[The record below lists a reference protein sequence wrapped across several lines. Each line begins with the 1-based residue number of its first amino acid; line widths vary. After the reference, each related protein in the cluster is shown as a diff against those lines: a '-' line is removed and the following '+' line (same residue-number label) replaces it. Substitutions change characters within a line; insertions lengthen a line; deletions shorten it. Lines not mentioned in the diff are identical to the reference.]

1 MEEMIDA
8 YLSFAAGEG
17 EEPPEETDV
26 VALLGRLVDQTRRA
40 HGFDITLVPTG
51 TKVPAFPLRRK
62 AIIRAFE
69 NIISNAISFSTKMD
83 ISITYRNDEVTILFD
98 DNGAGIPTELRSEAI
113 RPFVRLETSRNRQT
127 GGTGLGLSITND
139 IVLGLGGELALRDAP
154 LGGLQ
159 VSIRLPV

>member
-1 MEEMIDA
+1 
-8 YLSFAAGEG
+8 
-17 EEPPEETDV
+17 
-26 VALLGRLVDQTRRA
+26 
-40 HGFDITLVPTG
+40 
-51 TKVPAFPLRRK
+51 
-62 AIIRAFE
+62 
-69 NIISNAISFSTKMD
+69 MD